1 MWSAETIVRRSGVK
15 SEVEQMFLG
24 QYRHSIDSKGRLTIP
39 SRFRELL
46 LAEGAFVSQGFE
58 RYLMVRTVPAF
69 EELSKKVEALSQ
81 TVPNSRLL
89 KRLIFSTAE
98 KVEVDRAG
106 RILIPEFLRKS
117 AGLQNETIIV
127 GAWDYFEI
135 WAPET
140 WAEQET
146 ELQDAEANAQRFA
159 LLDL

>member
-15 SEVEQMFLG
+15 CEVEQMFLG
-24 QYRHSIDSKGRLTIP
+24 QYRHSIDNKGRLTIP

-46 LAEGAFVSQGFE
+46 MAEGAFVSQGFE

-81 TVPNSRLL
+81 TVQNARLL

-98 KVEVDRAG
+98 KVEVDKAG
-106 RILIPEFLRKS
+106 RILIPEFLRNA

-127 GAWDYFEI
+127 GAGDYFEI
-135 WAPET
+135 WAPEI
-140 WAEQET
+140 WATQEA
-146 ELQDAEANAQRFA
+146 ELQDADANAERFA

>member
-1 MWSAETIVRRSGVK
+1 MWSAETVVRRSGVN

-46 LAEGAFVSQGFE
+46 LTEGAFVSQGFE
-58 RYLMVRTVPAF
+58 QNLMVRTVPAF

-81 TVPNSRLL
+81 TVQNSRLL

-98 KVEVDRAG
+98 RVEVDKAG
-106 RILIPEFLRKS
+106 RILIPEFLRQS
-117 AGLQNETIIV
+117 ASLQNETVIV
-127 GAWDYFEI
+127 GAGDYFEI
-135 WAPET
+135 WAPEI
-140 WAEQET
+140 WAKQEA
-146 ELQDAEANAQRFA
+146 ELQDTEANAQRFA

>member
-58 RYLMVRTVPAF
+58 RNLMVRTAPAF
-69 EELSKKVEALSQ
+69 EELSKKVKALSQ
-81 TVPNSRLL
+81 TVENSRLL

-98 KVEVDRAG
+98 RVDVDKAG
-106 RILIPEFLRKS
+106 RILIPEFLRQ
-117 AGLQNETIIV
+117 AADLQNETVII
-127 GAWDYFEI
+127 GAGDYFEI
-135 WAPET
+135 WAPEI
-140 WAEQET
+140 WAEQEAK
-146 ELQDAEANAQRFA
+146 LQDTEANAERFA